1 MKSPRCRAA
10 GCSLAVVVTRDPCQ
24 GTASAPSVGPVRLA
38 LICPPKRG
46 RNGGQIS
53 VLLLLDHPGDLGKPD
68 FQCPTTRAQAAAHQR
83 LQAAAPGIPRL
94 NSTSRPGAIPPAASA
109 ATSVASG
116 GSRRIRPDT
125 DTKDPGRS
133 WFRRAHGGG
142 SGQRNRERP
151 RLDRLDEVGRWWL
164 SRGAG
169 GDPTLVHAVQ
179 PSLEGGIRRRA
190 QSRSARKQ
198 LLQSIKPR
206 QRLRQRAGQARVMC
220 ELQ

>member
-1 MKSPRCRAA
+1 MVPCRCRDARPLSRYRKRPLSRA
-10 GCSLAVVVTRDPCQ
+10 SSP
-24 GTASAPSVGPVRLA
+24 GTDLSAKTGPKWRTN
-38 LICPPKRG
+38 ISPPAPRSPG
-46 RNGGQIS
+46 RSGQ
-53 VLLLLDHPGDLGKPD
+53 PD
-68 FQCPTTRAQAAAHQR
+68 FQCPTTRAQTAAHQR

-94 NSTSRPGAIPPAASA
+94 NSTSRRGAIPPAASA

-116 GSRRIRPDT
+116 ESRWIRPDT

-133 WFRRAHGGG
+133 WFRRAHGGS

-164 SRGAG
+164 SCGAG
-169 GDPTLVHAVQ
+169 GDPTLVHAAQ

-198 LLQSIKPR
+198 LLQSIEPR
-206 QRLRQRAGQARVMC
+206 WRLRQRAGQARVMC